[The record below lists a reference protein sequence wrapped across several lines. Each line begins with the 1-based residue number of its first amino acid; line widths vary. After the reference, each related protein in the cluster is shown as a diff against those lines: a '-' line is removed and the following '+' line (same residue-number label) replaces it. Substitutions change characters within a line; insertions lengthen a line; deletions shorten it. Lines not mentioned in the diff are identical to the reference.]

1 MKLSINCLQETWL
14 TENSFLSGL
23 QIEGYELIFQPARC
37 SFHAGLAFYLS
48 TEYKFDFL
56 ELHTDST
63 FWERLLLLLYY
74 KN

>member
-1 MKLSINCLQETWL
+1 MKLSIICLQETWL

-48 TEYKFDFL
+48 TEYKIDFL
-56 ELHTDST
+56 DYIPTRPSGEG
-63 FWERLLLLLYY
+63 FYY
-74 KN
+74 YYIIKI